1 MSFRRYVLILMCVYL
16 AVATAA
22 GLSATI
28 LLLRFNDLRAE
39 VGDLRL
45 AQLEAVKYELASLD
59 QETGARGFVI
69 TGDDRF
75 LEPYETGLNEQRQ
88 SESTLRSLIAG
99 DVQLERAVDGVV
111 AAATTW
117 REEAAEPE

>member
-59 QETGARGFVI
+59 QETGAPGA
-69 TGDDRF
+69 
-75 LEPYETGLNEQRQ
+75 
-88 SESTLRSLIAG
+88 S
-99 DVQLERAVDGVV
+99 
-111 AAATTW
+111 
-117 REEAAEPE
+117 